1 MLKDIKIN
9 TVSDKE
15 YAGIAGLKRL
25 KTSRKSIT
33 GRWIVNNIGIIL
45 IVMLVLET
53 FFIYAVQT
61 YYYNSA
67 KQYMTS
73 KVNAVT
79 SVLSR
84 YSTDSSKNFSAEV
97 RNMVESFSDKDKMEL
112 MVINSKGRVVLTSS
126 GFSPDNYS
134 AMPDVEDAS
143 ENLGLGHYVGTQPN
157 GEKIM
162 AVAASISSFNAEYS
176 ALRVVISLSA
186 IDEHITSLIIMV
198 TLGCLAVIM
207 LLLFSGFY
215 FVGSIVKPI
224 QQISMTAG
232 KFAKGDFSER
242 IVNDNRDEIGDL
254 CTAINHMADE
264 LSSAEA
270 MKNEFISSVSHELR
284 TPLTAIKGW
293 AETLSM
299 ANDPETTE
307 KGIRVIISETER
319 LSQMVE
325 ELLDFSRMQSGRF
338 NMQKSTIDIL
348 AEIEEAVLIYGEKA
362 KHDNIEIIYNAPEML
377 PFVMG
382 DKNRLRQ
389 VFINVIDNAIK
400 YSNPDGTVTVEATS
414 DDEAH
419 FIQIVVADN
428 GCGISKAD
436 LPKVKTKFFK
446 ANHTRRGSGIGLAVA
461 DEIISMHKG
470 TLTVMSEE
478 NVGTTVVIRLPA
490 IYDEQK
496 AKEK

>member
-1 MLKDIKIN
+1 MKDIKIN

-15 YAGIAGLKRL
+15 YFGISGLKRL

-84 YSTDSSKNFSAEV
+84 YSADSSKNFSAEV

-134 AMPDVEDAS
+134 YMPDVEEAS

-162 AVAASISSFNAEYS
+162 AVAASVSSFNSEYI
-176 ALRVVISLSA
+176 ALRVVISLAA

-198 TLGCLAVIM
+198 TLVCLAVIM

-224 QQISMTAG
+224 Q
-232 KFAKGDFSER
+232 
-242 IVNDNRDEIGDL
+242 IG
-254 CTAINHMADE
+254 
-264 LSSAEA
+264 
-270 MKNEFISSVSHELR
+270 R
-284 TPLTAIKGW
+284 
-293 AETLSM
+293 
-299 ANDPETTE
+299 
-307 KGIRVIISETER
+307 
-319 LSQMVE
+319 
-325 ELLDFSRMQSGRF
+325 
-338 NMQKSTIDIL
+338 
-348 AEIEEAVLIYGEKA
+348 
-362 KHDNIEIIYNAPEML
+362 
-377 PFVMG
+377 
-382 DKNRLRQ
+382 
-389 VFINVIDNAIK
+389 
-400 YSNPDGTVTVEATS
+400 
-414 DDEAH
+414 AH
-419 FIQIVVADN
+419 V
-428 GCGISKAD
+428 
-436 LPKVKTKFFK
+436 
-446 ANHTRRGSGIGLAVA
+446 
-461 DEIISMHKG
+461 
-470 TLTVMSEE
+470 
-478 NVGTTVVIRLPA
+478 
-490 IYDEQK
+490 
-496 AKEK
+496 

>member
-1 MLKDIKIN
+1 MKDIKIN
-9 TVSDKE
+9 TIPDNE

-33 GRWIVNNIGIIL
+33 GRWLVNNIGVVLLIL
-45 IVMLVLET
+45 LILET

-84 YSTDSSKNFSAEV
+84 YSSDSSKNFSAEV

-112 MVINSKGRVVLTSS
+112 MVVNSKGRVVLTSS
-126 GFSPDNYS
+126 GFSPDNS
-134 AMPDVEDAS
+134 SSMPDVDESA
-143 ENLGLGHYVGTQPN
+143 ENLSIGHFVGRQQN

-162 AVAASISSFNAEYS
+162 AISASIASLNSEYS
-176 ALRVVISLSA
+176 ALRVVVSMSA

-207 LLLFSGFY
+207 LLLFSGLY

-224 QQISMTAG
+224 QQISLTAG

-242 IVNDNRDEIGDL
+242 IVNESRDEIGDL
-254 CTAINHMADE
+254 CIAINHMADE

-293 AETLSM
+293 AETLNM

-307 KGIRVIISETER
+307 KGIRVIVNETER

-325 ELLDFSRMQSGRF
+325 ELLDFSRMQNGRF
-338 NMQKSTIDIL
+338 NMQQSTMDIL
-348 AEIEEAVLIYGEKA
+348 AELEEAVLIYGEKA
-362 KHDNIEIIYNAPEML
+362 KHDNIEIVYNAPEML

-400 YSNPDGTVTVEATS
+400 YSNPNGTVTVEATS
-414 DDEAH
+414 DDESH

-428 GCGISKAD
+428 GCGISKTD

-478 NVGTTVVIRLPA
+478 NIGTTVVIRLPVL
-490 IYDEQK
+490 YDEPK
-496 AKEK
+496 VKEK